1 MNKNSEAMAILAA
14 PSSSSNP
21 VILKGIGDDL
31 VVAGYASVEM
41 VDKQGDLITRGAL
54 KDAFGKF
61 MKADGFRNVQLAH
74 SNIQVGSVIPSYTDS
89 SGRLWKSEVDDT
101 GMFVVIKLRGDIEK
115 AREVASEIR
124 KGNLRSFSIG
134 GQAFERVNKSDQTRG
149 DYREIRRMELHEVT
163 ICEKGI
169 NPEAQFR
176 ILKEDTGDN
185 MSNTMSE
192 LQSVLERLSKK
203 LDDKDDEDKENAMMG
218 EDPKM
223 HDKKDK
229 ESKDKGIEDLLD
241 APDKKDEDDDG
252 NMKETLREAR
262 EDKKDKKP
270 AMDDDDDEDDEN
282 EDMMYGDDMTAKAD
296 DMITSDYLIWLEQ
309 TAKSAGFDPSAAR
322 DHFNKGYGPGETS
335 FDMRGQG
342 SLEGAGEDDSG
353 KRPQPNFGSA
363 PTGNKNV
370 IKGDYLNSQ
379 NVSPSEIEAAYEVYK
394 AAAMEQQF
402 KADLNNNFTQRFLK
416 EQKAEADAI
425 AKQEF
430 DARAPMV
437 ELQKAVLALN
447 ERIDNVSSGSS
458 MIAKSANSATVTI
471 PETADL
477 ANMSWD
483 DVHRLADKALNGG
496 VN

>member
-115 AREVASEIR
+115 AREVASEIH

-203 LDDKDDEDKENAMMG
+203 LEEKDDEDKE
-218 EDPKM
+218 
-223 HDKKDK
+223 DKKAGKDMK
-229 ESKDKGIEDLLD
+229 MKDNESKDKGIEDLLD

-262 EDKKDKKP
+262 EDKKDKP
-270 AMDDDDDEDDEN
+270 AMDDDEDE

-353 KRPQPNFGSA
+353 KGHNQTLVLRLL
-363 PTGNKNV
+363 GNKNV

-402 KADLNNNFTQRFLK
+402 KADLNNNFTERFLK

>member
-1 MNKNSEAMAILAA
+1 MAILAA

-41 VDKQGDLITRGAL
+41 VDKQGDLITRSAL

-89 SGRLWKSEVDDT
+89 SGRMWKSEVDDT

-203 LDDKDDEDKENAMMG
+203 LDDKKDDEDKETAMMG
-218 EDPKM
+218 EDSKM
-223 HDKKDK
+223 HGKDK

-241 APDKKDEDDDG
+241 ATDKKDEDNDG

-262 EDKKDKKP
+262 EDKKDKP
-270 AMDDDDDEDDEN
+270 MTDDEDDEN
-282 EDMMYGDDMTAKAD
+282 EEMMYGDDMTKQAD

-322 DHFNKGYGPGETS
+322 DHFNKGYGPGESS

-370 IKGDYLNSQ
+370 IKSDYLNQ
-379 NVSPSEIEAAYEVYK
+379 NNVSPSEIEAAYEVYK

-402 KADLNNNFTQRFLK
+402 KADLNNNFTERFLK
-416 EQKAEADAI
+416 EQKQEADEI

-437 ELQKAVLALN
+437 ELQKAVIALN
-447 ERIDNVSSGSS
+447 ERIDNVSSGGS

-496 VN
+496 EY

>member
-1 MNKNSEAMAILAA
+1 MAILAA
-14 PSSSSNP
+14 PSSSTNP
-21 VILKGIGDDL
+21 VILKGLGDDL

-41 VDKQGDLITRGAL
+41 VDKQGDLITRSAL

-74 SNIQVGSVIPSYTDS
+74 SNIQVGTVIPSYTDT
-89 SGRLWKSEVDDT
+89 SGRMWKSEVDDT

-176 ILKEDTGDN
+176 ILKEDNGEN
-185 MSNTMSE
+185 MTNTMSE

-203 LDDKDDEDKENAMMG
+203 LDEKDDKED
-218 EDPKM
+218 
-223 HDKKDK
+223 
-229 ESKDKGIEDLLD
+229 KDKGMMDIADI
-241 APDKKDEDDDG
+241 DG
-252 NMKETLREAR
+252 DGDRKEPLMEA
-262 EDKKDKKP
+262 KKDKKP
-270 AMDDDDDEDDEN
+270 KMEDDDEDMEDMAYEDDDDDKKGDEKMMKGN
-282 EDMMYGDDMTAKAD
+282 E
-296 DMITSDYLIWLEQ
+296 DMITSDYLMWLEQ
-309 TAKSAGFDPSAAR
+309 TAKSAGYDPNAAR
-322 DHFNKGYGPGETS
+322 DHFGKGYGPGETS

-370 IKGDYLNSQ
+370 IKSDYLNAA
-379 NVSPSEIEAAYEVYK
+379 NVSPAEIESAYEVYK
-394 AAAMEQQF
+394 AAAQEQQF
-402 KADLNNNFTQRFLK
+402 KADLNNHFTERFLK
-416 EQKAEADAI
+416 EQKTEADAV
-425 AKQEF
+425 AKADF
-430 DARAPMV
+430 DARGPMV

-458 MIAKSANSATVTI
+458 TIAKSANLATVTI

-483 DVHRLADKALNGG
+483 DVHRLADKALKGG
-496 VN
+496 NN

>member
-1 MNKNSEAMAILAA
+1 MAILAA
-14 PSSSSNP
+14 PASSSDP
-21 VILKGIGDDL
+21 IILKGIGNDL

-124 KGNLRSFSIG
+124 KGSLRSFSIG

-176 ILKEDTGDN
+176 ILKEDTGEN
-185 MSNTMSE
+185 MTNTMSE

-203 LDDKDDEDKENAMMG
+203 LEDDDKDKEEKDAGMMDDEKPKKKTMPRSL
-218 EDPKM
+218 DP
-223 HDKKDK
+223 
-229 ESKDKGIEDLLD
+229 
-241 APDKKDEDDDG
+241 DG
-252 NMKETLREAR
+252 
-262 EDKKDKKP
+262 DGDP
-270 AMDDDDDEDDEN
+270 GPFGDDDDDEDDEN
-282 EDMMYGDDMTAKAD
+282 EDMMYADDDEDKKEKKDMKKGD
-296 DMITSDYLIWLEQ
+296 DMITSDYLMWLEQ
-309 TAKSAGFDPSAAR
+309 TAKSAGNDPNAAR
-322 DHFNKGYGPGETS
+322 DHFGKGYGPQETS

-370 IKGDYLNSQ
+370 IKSDYLNAA
-379 NVSPSEIEAAYEVYK
+379 NVSQSEIESAYEVFK
-394 AAAMEQQF
+394 AAATEQQF
-402 KADLNNNFTQRFLK
+402 KADLNSHFTERFLK
-416 EQKAEADAI
+416 EQKAEENEI
-425 AKQEF
+425 AKSNF

-447 ERIDNVSSGSS
+447 DRIDNVSSGSS
-458 MIAKSANSATVTI
+458 TIAKSAATASVTI
-471 PETADL
+471 PDTAEL

-483 DVHRLADKALNGG
+483 DVHRLAGKALNGG
-496 VN
+496 EY

>member
-1 MNKNSEAMAILAA
+1 MAILAA
-14 PSSSSNP
+14 PSSSSDP
-21 VILKGIGDDL
+21 IILKGLGNDL

-41 VDKQGDLITRGAL
+41 VDKQGDLITRSAL

-74 SNIQVGSVIPSYTDS
+74 SNIQVGTVIPSYTDS
-89 SGRLWKSEVDDT
+89 SGRMWKSEVDDT

-185 MSNTMSE
+185 MTNTMTE

-203 LDDKDDEDKENAMMG
+203 LDEKEDKDEDKEKGFMPDINDIDGDGDKKERMPKKKEMRDDEPEDDEDEDMMYSDEDKDDED
-218 EDPKM
+218 DDKM
-223 HDKKDK
+223 AK
-229 ESKDKGIEDLLD
+229 
-241 APDKKDEDDDG
+241 
-252 NMKETLREAR
+252 
-262 EDKKDKKP
+262 
-270 AMDDDDDEDDEN
+270 N
-282 EDMMYGDDMTAKAD
+282 E
-296 DMITSDYLIWLEQ
+296 DMITSDYLVWLEQ
-309 TAKSAGFDPSAAR
+309 TAKSAGFDPNAAR
-322 DHFNKGYGPGETS
+322 DHFNKGYGPGES
-335 FDMRGQG
+335 GFDMRGQG

-353 KRPQPNFGSA
+353 KRPQQNFGSA
-363 PTGNKNV
+363 PTGNKVV
-370 IKGDYLNSQ
+370 IKSDYLNAA
-379 NVSPSEIEAAYEVYK
+379 NVSPSEIEAAYEVFK
-394 AAAMEQQF
+394 AAAEEQNF
-402 KADLNNNFTQRFLK
+402 KASLNEQFTERFLK

-425 AKQEF
+425 AKGEF
-430 DARAPMV
+430 DAREPLV

-447 ERIDNVSSGSS
+447 ERIDNVSSAGGST
-458 MIAKSANSATVTI
+458 IAKSASTATVTI
-471 PETADL
+471 PETAEL
-477 ANMSWD
+477 ATMSWS

-496 VN
+496 EY